1 MEDGL
6 IRDFMAEF
14 DQKLGNPTDAQL
26 TQLAGLINGMLAS
39 GDYEESS
46 DPDSAELA
54 STLSGCFAVMRGET
68 VDAVPFR

>member
-1 MEDGL
+1 VEAGL
-6 IRDFMAEF
+6 LREFTAEF
-14 DQKLGNPTDAQL
+14 DQKVGDPTDAQMS
-26 TQLAGLINGMLAS
+26 QLAGLINGMLAS

-54 STLSGCFAVMRGET
+54 STLSGCFAVMRGEN